1 MELQRKQLD
10 ARLQKL
16 PSLEP
21 PRGGWIRTIRQSL
34 GMSMKQLGS
43 RLGMSPQA
51 VQDLEKRETSETIS
65 LARLRQAA
73 EALDCELRFVFV
85 PRPSLQE
92 TIARQAARKAREE
105 RTRLVHTMRLEAQD
119 EGVEEVLD
127 EGKAIESWL
136 TERARRLWD

>member
-1 MELQRKQLD
+1 
-10 ARLQKL
+10 
-16 PSLEP
+16 
-21 PRGGWIRTIRQSL
+21 
-34 GMSMKQLGS
+34 MSMKQLGS

-65 LARLRQAA
+65 LAKLRQAA
-73 EALDCELRFVFV
+73 EALNCELKFVFV

-92 TIARQAARKAREE
+92 TIGRQAARKAREE
-105 RTRLVHTMRLEAQD
+105 RKRLVHTMRLEAQD
-119 EGVEEVLD
+119 DGVEEVLD